1 MTPLSTTHIG
11 RNQWWFYSCLHVGG
25 SERRLQSNNGFN
37 EIDIEF
43 VSILKKS
50 LRGHLGLAEWLNA
63 IILCSD
69 SFRIA
74 SPPAAWD
81 SLCTVGFMVLNGCS
95 SSSRYSHLS
104 VSTNDKEE
112 TKGTSLCLKEYFL
125 GVAHRVLLLVHQLVT
140 QLKRHLGNVVLIPGG
155 HMSNEKS
162 DIVWLRK
169 KGKT

>member
-1 MTPLSTTHIG
+1 
-11 RNQWWFYSCLHVGG
+11 
-25 SERRLQSNNGFN
+25 
-37 EIDIEF
+37 
-43 VSILKKS
+43 
-50 LRGHLGLAEWLNA
+50 
-63 IILCSD
+63 
-69 SFRIA
+69 
-74 SPPAAWD
+74 
-81 SLCTVGFMVLNGCS
+81 MVLNGCS
-95 SSSRYSHLS
+95 SSSPYSHLS